1 MILPIIKLPC
11 TAQELES
18 ALHAVC
24 EREGS
29 WECNVK
35 YDFYEKAICLEV
47 RR

>member
-1 MILPIIKLPC
+1 MTISIIKLPC

-24 EREGS
+24 DHEGL
-29 WECNVK
+29 WECEVR
-35 YDFYEKAICLEV
+35 YDFYEKTICLEV